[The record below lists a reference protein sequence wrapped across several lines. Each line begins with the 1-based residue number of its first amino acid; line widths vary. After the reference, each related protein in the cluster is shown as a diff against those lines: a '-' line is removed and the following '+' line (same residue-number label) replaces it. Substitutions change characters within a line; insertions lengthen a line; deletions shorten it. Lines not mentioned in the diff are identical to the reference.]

1 MFAAARRFKQL
12 KDRFLTDDV
21 ESPNEDNYDMCN
33 MDFLLPFVDR
43 PAHNNSSSKFVFEIV
58 NLTEGINTE
67 KRKVVHAEE
76 QAIKKNCLIT
86 TANTVWSSYGI
97 SFGQKLA
104 TLKTNVACSLRHQIE
119 NILFHELNDD

>member
-1 MFAAARRFKQL
+1 
-12 KDRFLTDDV
+12 
-21 ESPNEDNYDMCN
+21 

-43 PAHNNSSSKFVFEIV
+43 PTHNNSCSEFVFEFF
-58 NLTEGINTE
+58 NLTKESNTE

-76 QAIKKNCLIT
+76 QASKKNCLIT
-86 TANTVWSSYGI
+86 TTNTIWSSYGI
-97 SFGQKLA
+97 SLGQKLA